1 MPPRNAKFQL
11 QALATGALI
20 FILGTVAF
28 LPRAEAR
35 DLATDPN
42 ALQKI
47 QQFIYKP
54 APSELLLKPKG
65 EIGKPSKKPA
75 KGAKN

>member
-1 MPPRNAKFQL
+1 MSPRNAKFQL
-11 QALATGALI
+11 QALAAGALI

>member
-1 MPPRNAKFQL
+1 MPPRNANFQL
-11 QALATGALI
+11 QALVTGALI
-20 FILGTVAF
+20 FLLGTVAF

-42 ALQKI
+42 AVQKI

-54 APSELLLKPKG
+54 APGELLLKPK
-65 EIGKPSKKPA
+65 IKKIKKQA
-75 KGAKN
+75 KGAKK

>member
-1 MPPRNAKFQL
+1 MSPRNANFQL
-11 QALATGALI
+11 QALVTGALI
-20 FILGTVAF
+20 FLQGTVAF

-42 ALQKI
+42 AVQKI

-54 APSELLLKPKG
+54 TPGELLLKPK
-65 EIGKPSKKPA
+65 IKKIKKQA
-75 KGAKN
+75 KSAKN

>member
-1 MPPRNAKFQL
+1 MPPRNAKFQR
-11 QALATGALI
+11 QALATGTLI
-20 FILGTVAF
+20 FILSTVAF
-28 LPRAEAR
+28 LPGADAR

-54 APSELLLKPKG
+54 APSELLLKPQV
-65 EIGKPSKKPA
+65 KKPKKQA
-75 KGAKN
+75 KSAKN